1 MRAKALRK
9 TNGQDAAKTE
19 STSPSA
25 PKNDITVVTIGA
37 SAGGIEALTDLM
49 NHLPSDMGMA
59 FVLVQHLDPATS
71 CT

>member
-19 STSPSA
+19 SASPSA
-25 PKNDITVVTIGA
+25 PKNDITVVAIGA
-37 SAGGIEALTDLM
+37 SAGGIEVLTDLM

-59 FVLVQHLDPATS
+59 FVLVQHLDLGDAT
-71 CT
+71 